1 MSVIFETKVVAI
13 GPEALGMIEGAN
25 MLILFGEGAP
35 EDLAEFC
42 FTIDNKD
49 LKDRIHVGGRL
60 LIDQQEFP
68 ITAVGDVVE
77 KNLRNLGHISIHFDG
92 STEGSLP
99 GTLHV
104 QSEKLP
110 ILQEGTII
118 QLIAHH

>member
-104 QSEKLP
+104 QAEKLP

-118 QLIAHH
+118 QLIAYH